1 MTIPQAEA
9 EVARVRA
16 GIKAGRIV
24 GAGPFDV
31 QTSAP
36 IDQPDLAAGSVLVD
50 ADVITMIRAKYKPPA
65 GKVVGLWV
73 SSVTA
78 SGETVG
84 ISGSI
89 LVERDPA

>member
-1 MTIPQAEA
+1 MPRGAGPHHVAMTIPQAEA

-36 IDQPDLAAGSVLVD
+36 IDQPDLAPGSVLVD
-50 ADVITMIRAKYKPPA
+50 AGVITMIRAKHTPPA
-65 GKVVGLWV
+65 GQGG
-73 SSVTA
+73 TA
-78 SGETVG
+78 GG
-84 ISGSI
+84 FWKAARGRIS
-89 LVERDPA
+89 P